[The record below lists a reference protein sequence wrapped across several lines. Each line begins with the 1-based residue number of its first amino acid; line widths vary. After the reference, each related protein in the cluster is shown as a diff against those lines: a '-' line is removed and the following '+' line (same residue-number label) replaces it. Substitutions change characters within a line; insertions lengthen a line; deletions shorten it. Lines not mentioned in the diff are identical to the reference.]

1 MTNYKKYIILN
12 FHSNQLLMVNS
23 PDINSK
29 TPPKSNL
36 FSINNTLTRNIK
48 RINRKFKKVK
58 NIVLINDINEKKE
71 FNQINRSSQ
80 ESKSSISGSKTSSFK
95 LIDQN
100 NTVQNEEGE
109 KYQENGVFI
118 KKFLI
123 KCKNC
128 LYQTRDERND
138 PKVFLNNIKFIQSD
152 SLIGKLF
159 DIKSLLSSSN

>member
-1 MTNYKKYIILN
+1 
-12 FHSNQLLMVNS
+12 MVNS

-36 FSINNTLTRNIK
+36 FSVNNSLSRNFK
-48 RINRKFKKVK
+48 RINRKYKKVK
-58 NIVLINDINEKKE
+58 NIVLINDINENKE
-71 FNQINRSSQ
+71 FKQINLSIQ
-80 ESKSSISGSKTSSFK
+80 DSKSSISGSKTSSFK

-100 NTVQNEEGE
+100 ITVQNEEGD

-128 LYQTRDERND
+128 FYQARDERNE
-138 PKVFLNNIKFIQSD
+138 PKVFLNDIKFIQSD
-152 SLIGKLF
+152 HLIGKLF
-159 DIKSLLSSSN
+159 DIKPLLSFSN

>member
-1 MTNYKKYIILN
+1 MHQNELKLKEAEITLRTRERDAKKYL
-12 FHSNQLLMVNS
+12 
-23 PDINSK
+23 
-29 TPPKSNL
+29 
-36 FSINNTLTRNIK
+36 
-48 RINRKFKKVK
+48 KK
-58 NIVLINDINEKKE
+58 
-71 FNQINRSSQ
+71 
-80 ESKSSISGSKTSSFK
+80 
-95 LIDQN
+95 
-100 NTVQNEEGE
+100 EEGE